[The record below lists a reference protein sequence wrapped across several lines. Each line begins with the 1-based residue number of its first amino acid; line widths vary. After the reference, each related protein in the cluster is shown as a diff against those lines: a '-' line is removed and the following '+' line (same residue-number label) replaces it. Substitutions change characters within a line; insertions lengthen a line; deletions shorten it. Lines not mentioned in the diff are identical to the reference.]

1 MSTSTAS
8 TTPWVALCAHC
19 AKHGPDPLTWRI
31 VTCPECGQQC
41 SCVGCVA
48 DVVDREPP
56 PYA

>member
-1 MSTSTAS
+1 MSTNTAS

-19 AKHGPDPLTWRI
+19 AKHGPDPLTWRT

-48 DVVDREPP
+48 DVVDR
-56 PYA
+56 ASA